1 MKTKALVKIAKQLID
16 NVKKEQIDEIESLKV
31 ILKELK
37 KKKRL
42 LKEKLENEKDT
53 DKCLDIQRKL
63 DVLSSQRKKGLSL
76 IKKLNKT
83 ES

>member
-1 MKTKALVKIAKQLID
+1 MKTRALVKIAQQLI
-16 NVKKEQIDEIESLKV
+16 NNAKKEQIDEIESLKA

-37 KKKRL
+37 KKKRS
-42 LKEKLENEKDT
+42 LKEKLKNEEDEI
-53 DKCLDIQRKL
+53 KCLGIQRKL

-76 IKKLNKT
+76 IRELKKG

>member
-1 MKTKALVKIAKQLID
+1 MKTKALVKIAQQLID
-16 NVKKEQIDEIESLKV
+16 NAKKEQSDEIESLKA

-37 KKKRL
+37 KKKRS
-42 LKEKLENEKDT
+42 LKDKLENEEDEI
-53 DKCLDIQRKL
+53 KCLDIQRKL

-76 IKKLNKT
+76 IKKLKKG

>member
-1 MKTKALVKIAKQLID
+1 MKTKALVKIAQQLID

>member
-1 MKTKALVKIAKQLID
+1 MKTKTLIKIAQQLI
-16 NVKKEQIDEIESLKV
+16 NNAKKEQVNEIQSLKV

-37 KKKRL
+37 KKKRS
-42 LKEKLENEKDT
+42 LKEKLENEE
-53 DKCLDIQRKL
+53 DKTKRLDIQRKL

-76 IKKLNKT
+76 IKKLKKG

>member
-1 MKTKALVKIAKQLID
+1 MKTKALVKIAQQLID
-16 NVKKEQIDEIESLKV
+16 NAKKEQSDEIESLKA

-37 KKKRL
+37 KKKRS
-42 LKEKLENEKDT
+42 LKEKLENEEDEI
-53 DKCLDIQRKL
+53 KCLDIQRKL

-76 IKKLNKT
+76 IKKLKKG